1 VLVASGDA
9 VEGDRVRQ
17 IFLADG
23 SEGGRESRD
32 SGDFHPTTSGRVAIA
47 DVNGEC

>member
-1 VLVASGDA
+1 MAVLVASGDA
-9 VEGDRVRQ
+9 GEGDRVRQ

-23 SEGGRESRD
+23 SEGGRD

-47 DVNGEC
+47 DVNGER